1 MLHTTFESFKTS
13 FNNKPLNENDAVNDV
28 VNDVVN
34 DAVNDND
41 KDEKPLYE
49 YDCLMLD
56 VVLPD
61 ELNAGNT
68 IDEADLY
75 TEEDKGGR
83 YGLETDPHVT
93 IMYGLHNNE
102 YDVKELEEDVK
113 AMVSSMEDSTVNFN
127 VTGIGIFENEKYDV
141 VKYDVE
147 SADCNALNE
156 HIQEVY
162 PFTSDYPDYKA
173 HMTIA
178 YVKKGEGSKYVKT
191 FEEPVKLTS
200 NSFTLSL
207 ASTDEKTKIH
217 FTVEDDSNNGTE

>member
-1 MLHTTFESFKTS
+1 MIYTTFESFKNS
-13 FNNKPLNENDAVNDV
+13 INNKALNENDV

-34 DAVNDND
+34 DAVNDTD

-61 ELNAGNT
+61 ELNAANT

-75 TEEDKGGR
+75 TEEGKEER

-113 AMVSSMEDSTVNFN
+113 AMVSSMEDSTVTFN

-147 SADCNALNE
+147 SLDCNALNA

-178 YVKKGEGSKYVKT
+178 YVKKGEGSKYVKK
-191 FEEPVKLTS
+191 FDEPVVLTS

-207 ASTDEKTKIH
+207 ASNDEKTKIH
-217 FTVEDDSNNGTE
+217 FTVEEDSNNGTE